1 MHHHEKTKNFIP
13 NSNRPYMILSKK
25 NSSQK
30 ILMIVFI
37 LINHSF
43 WAQTKKEQIEILNS
57 RVDSLSSIITSE
69 RSINQEKTNRIND
82 LTTKSSNLESQI
94 STLSEQVS
102 KLNSDLEKSNFE
114 FKNLE
119 SEIETQKKE
128 LNTSKALLTSKND
141 SLSLLKNNLEK
152 SISESNILKE
162 ELDNQKKI
170 IIDLQARIKDANEQV
185 NNPKSQPGIEKTIP
199 KLMIG
204 SRELKV
210 GDTIKHDDPDKYKWE
225 TLDMSPHYVQY
236 RTADGWEVVVGGS
249 GDRYLKI
256 ESITAP

>member
-1 MHHHEKTKNFIP
+1 
-13 NSNRPYMILSKK
+13 MILSQK
-25 NSSQK
+25 SSAVK
-30 ILMIVFI
+30 ILMTGFI
-37 LINHSF
+37 LIHHSV
-43 WAQTKKEQIEILNS
+43 WAQTKKEQIELLNS
-57 RVDSLSSIITSE
+57 RVDSLSSVITSE
-69 RSINQEKTNRIND
+69 RSINEEKTTRINE
-82 LTTKSSNLESQI
+82 LTTNSLNLESQI

-102 KLNSDLEKSNFE
+102 KLNSDLEKNNLE

-119 SEIETQKKE
+119 SQIEIQKKE
-128 LNTSKALLTSKND
+128 LNTSKALLASKND

-170 IIDLQARIKDANEQV
+170 IIDLQARIKDTNEQV
-185 NNPKSQPGIEKTIP
+185 NNPTSQPKLEKEKTIP
-199 KLMIG
+199 KLIIG

-236 RTADGWEVVVGGS
+236 RTPDGWEVVVGGS